1 MFVNPGVGAML
12 DDVTEP
18 AKAARLGNYAEQA
31 RTYDYTRGASP
42 TVVRA
47 LAKYLGDPAGRSLLD
62 IAGGTGNYVQ
72 VFAARGFRVV
82 VVDASVEMLAH
93 AARKLG
99 PGRCVA
105 GDAVALPIRDA
116 AVDCAMIVNA
126 VHLIA
131 EPLAALREARRV
143 IRAGP
148 LVLTAFTKENLAA
161 LFVYEYFGL
170 SAPLTP
176 RPPAREIEETL
187 REAGFS
193 TVHAETYVY
202 TDTVDGSL
210 NALHANALHLAGRAY
225 LRNTSFWHGLDEETR
240 AQGLSALA
248 EDLRSGRLE
257 DRVKNGFRQAAVHGH
272 GTVFAAW
279 P

>member
-1 MFVNPGVGAML
+1 MSRP
-12 DDVTEP
+12 
-18 AKAARLGNYAEQA
+18 GNYAQQA
-31 RTYDYTRGASP
+31 QTYDYTRGASP

-47 LAKYLGDPAGRSLLD
+47 VAKHLGPAEGRPLLD
-62 IAGGTGNYVQ
+62 IAGGTGNYAQ
-72 VFAARGFRVV
+72 VFSARGFPVV
-82 VVDASVEMLAH
+82 VVDASPEMLAH

-105 GDAVALPIRDA
+105 GDAMALPIRDRA
-116 AVDCAMIVNA
+116 MDCAIMVNA
-126 VHLIA
+126 FHLIE
-131 EPLAALREARRV
+131 EPRRALREARRV

-148 LVLTAFTKENLAA
+148 LVLTAFTEENLAA

-176 RPPAREIEETL
+176 RPSAAETEAML
-187 REAGFS
+187 KEAGFS
-193 TVHAETYVY
+193 TVRSETYVY

-210 NALHANALHLAGRAY
+210 NALHTNALHLAGPAY
-225 LRNTSFWHGLDEETR
+225 LRNTSFWYGLDEETR
-240 AQGLSALA
+240 TRGLRALA
-248 EDLRSGRLE
+248 DDLRSGRLAE
-257 DRVKNGFRQAAVHGH
+257 RVKAGFELALDHGH